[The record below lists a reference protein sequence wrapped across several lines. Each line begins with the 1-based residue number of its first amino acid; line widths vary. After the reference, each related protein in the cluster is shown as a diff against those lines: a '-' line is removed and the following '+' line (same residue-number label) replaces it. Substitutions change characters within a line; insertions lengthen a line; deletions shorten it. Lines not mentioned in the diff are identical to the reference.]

1 MEKIVEKIRYKRK
14 PRKTLV
20 VLDENAL
27 EGARK
32 MEISFEEFQK
42 LDLRIGKITEANQI
56 PGSRNLI
63 RIIVDFG
70 TEKRQAVAGLMQWY
84 KPQDLVGK
92 KCAFILN
99 LQKRKMMGVE
109 SQCMVLAA
117 EDDKGNVVVL
127 QPEKDIAEGSR
138 IH

>member
-1 MEKIVEKIRYKRK
+1 
-14 PRKTLV
+14 
-20 VLDENAL
+20 
-27 EGARK
+27 

-42 LDLRIGKITEANQI
+42 LDMRVGKILEANQI

-63 RIIVDFG
+63 RMTVDFG
-70 TEKRQAVAGLMQWY
+70 TEKRQAVAGLLQWY

-99 LQKRKMMGVE
+99 LQRRKFMGVE
-109 SQCMVLAA
+109 SQCMILAA
-117 EDDKGNVVVL
+117 EDEKGNVVVL
-127 QPEKDIAEGSR
+127 QPEKDIVEGSK

>member
-1 MEKIVEKIRYKRK
+1 MQC
-14 PRKTLV
+14 
-20 VLDENAL
+20 
-27 EGARK
+27 GAGK

-70 TEKRQAVAGLMQWY
+70 TEKRQAVAGLLQWY
-84 KPQDLVGK
+84 KPEDLVNK
-92 KCAFILN
+92 KYAFILN

-109 SQCMVLAA
+109 SQCMILAA
-117 EDDKGNVVVL
+117 DDGKGKVVVL
-127 QPEKDIAEGSR
+127 QPEKDIVEGSK
-138 IH
+138 IG

>member
-92 KCAFILN
+92 KCVFILN

-109 SQCMVLAA
+109 SQCMILAA